1 MKELIQ
7 ILIFPGLF
15 FLMFAGLAF
24 EFVDRKLHAR
34 FQNRIGPPYFQ
45 PLADII
51 KLFSKETIIPGEAD
65 RGMMQLMPVLAM
77 TCAVISILY
86 IPLFNTQAIFSFEG
100 DIIVILYLLTIP
112 TMTLFL
118 AGWHSVS
125 LFSLVGAIRSITQL
139 FAYEVPFFMALLA
152 PAILANTWELSKIA
166 QFYAIHPHYALA
178 NIIGF
183 VVSIIAL
190 LGKLEKV
197 PFDIPEAETEIVAG
211 PLTEYSGWPLAI
223 YRLTLDIEMVVG
235 AALIA
240 AIFFPIWFAKN
251 AFLAFILFIIKIF
264 VVIAILTLLRTLF
277 ARLRIEQM
285 LNFWWKYLAPAALI
299 QLFINLVI
307 RRLI

>member
-1 MKELIQ
+1 MKELLQ
-7 ILIFPGLF
+7 ILVFPGFF
-15 FLMFAGLAF
+15 FLIFAGLAF
-24 EFVDRKLHAR
+24 EYVDRKLHAR
-34 FQNRIGPPYFQ
+34 LQNRMGPPFFQ

-51 KLFSKETIIPGEAD
+51 KLFSKETIFPSEAD
-65 RGMMQLMPVLAM
+65 RGMLQLMPVLAM
-77 TCAVISILY
+77 TCAVVSILY
-86 IPLFNTQAIFSFEG
+86 IPLISTSAIFSFEG
-100 DIIVILYLLTIP
+100 DLIVILYLLTIP

-125 LFSLVGAIRSITQL
+125 LFSLIGAVRSITQL

-152 PAILANTWELSKIA
+152 PAILANTWDTSKIA
-166 QFYAIHPHYALA
+166 AFYSMHPAYALI

-183 VVSIIAL
+183 VVAVIAL

-240 AIFFPIWFAKN
+240 AIFLPFWYSDSV
-251 AFLAFILFIIKIF
+251 FLGFIVFMLKLLFI
-264 VVIAILTLLRTLF
+264 IAILTFLRTLF

-285 LNFWWKYLAPAALI
+285 VNFCWKYLAPAVLL
-299 QLFINLVI
+299 QLFINLI
-307 RRLI
+307 TKRLM